1 MDTLRTNI
9 EMLYEANKMALNELL
24 EWHKHNPDADPELD
38 ALQRGKAYILIDINK
53 MLLDILNN
61 PDKIIFS

>member
-9 EMLYEANKMALNELL
+9 EMLYEANKMALTELL
-24 EWHKHNPDADPELD
+24 EWHKHNPDADPETD
-38 ALQRGKAYILIDINK
+38 ALQRGKAYILIEVNK
-53 MLLDILNN
+53 TLLDILNN